1 MKSKSEGE
9 KQPGGNLTRG
19 GKTAEGNE
27 QKPLRKARRQPAPAC
42 AACGRPI
49 AQRICFS
56 EAGMGSRGCP
66 TLAQKG
72 LLEEANREY
81 EQPEVREFARQA
93 SIQEAE
99 CYANR
104 HERPY
109 VMQPTKTRIV
119 EIMEFAQRMG
129 YRRLGLAFC
138 LGLVKEAAL
147 VEEILVMQG
156 FEVISAVCK
165 AGNTPKGRIGIQDRE
180 KIYRGT
186 EEAMCNPIFQ
196 AKLLNREETEFNIL
210 LGLCV
215 GHDSLFFKYVA
226 APTTVLAVK
235 DRVTGHNPLAPIYLS
250 DSYYRK
256 IKTLKH

>member
-1 MKSKSEGE
+1 MKSKGAVE
-9 KQPGGNLTRG
+9 KQPGGNRPRG
-19 GKTAEGNE
+19 KKTAKGNE
-27 QKPLRKARRQPAPAC
+27 QKPLKIGRGHPNPAC
-42 AACGRPI
+42 ASCGRPV
-49 AQRICFS
+49 AQKICFS
-56 EAGMGSRGCP
+56 EAGVGSKGCP
-66 TLAQKG
+66 TLAQKSV
-72 LLEEANREY
+72 LEEANREY

-119 EIMEFAQRMG
+119 EIMEFARRLK

-147 VEEILVMQG
+147 VEEILIGQG

-215 GHDSLFFKYVA
+215 GHDSLFFKYAA

-235 DRVTGHNPLAPIYLS
+235 DRVTGHNPLAAIYLS